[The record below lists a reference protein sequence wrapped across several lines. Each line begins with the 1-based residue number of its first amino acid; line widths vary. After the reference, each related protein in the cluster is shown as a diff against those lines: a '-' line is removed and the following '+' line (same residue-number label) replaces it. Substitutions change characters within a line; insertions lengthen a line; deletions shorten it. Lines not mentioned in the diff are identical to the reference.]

1 MLGLSDEVKEHA
13 SFMQRCH
20 MHTNH
25 CSDNSTCTMSYDQT
39 CPLPQVFFVNEG
51 GGVQRPIPSSNL
63 VPCWSFPQPRERT
76 RSQQR
81 NRGCMGV
88 SSGAALVVL
97 MLFLLVFATLG
108 FEAYQ
113 IQNLQKKLKAM
124 QEVRDGW
131 LGGWESLQP
140 VTLLQVYQRAVEEC
154 DSKKCKVRHC
164 VFDF

>member
-1 MLGLSDEVKEHA
+1 
-13 SFMQRCH
+13 
-20 MHTNH
+20 MHTHH

-63 VPCWSFPQPRERT
+63 VPCWSFPQQRERT
-76 RSQQR
+76 KSQER

-97 MLFLLVFATLG
+97 MLFLLVFAALG

-113 IQNLQKKLKAM
+113 IQNLQKNLKEL
-124 QEVRDGW
+124 QEVRDCW
-131 LGGWESLQP
+131 LGGWASLQS
-140 VTLLQVYQRAVEEC
+140 VRLLQVHQCVVEEY
-154 DSKKCKVRHC
+154 DSEKYKV
-164 VFDF
+164 